1 MSAASPSAALAVNP
15 WRSGLQIFLRDLRS
29 YFRTPSGYLIWAISL
44 LIDGLLF
51 NAVAVGEGRRLSTDV
66 LQIYLFNAAFVVEAA
81 AVVLSMRLLAEERA
95 TGAQL
100 LLFTSPLGEAPQ
112 VLGRFLAA
120 FTLLALITLSSV
132 YLPALIF
139 VHGKVSFGHIAAGYL
154 GMLLV
159 AASTLSI
166 GMFVS
171 ALAPRPFVA
180 VLGTA
185 ALVGSMELCY
195 FVGRITEGS
204 GASFV
209 SALAPVW
216 QHYQSFRRGLLDA
229 GDLAFFLTLTYLGLL
244 ASMRVLAGARR
255 R

>member
-1 MSAASPSAALAVNP
+1 MSAVTAPRVSP
-15 WRSGLQIFLRDLRS
+15 WRSCLQVYLRDLKS
-29 YFRTPSGYLIWAISL
+29 YFRTPSGYLIWAVSL

-51 NAVAVGEGRRLSTDV
+51 NSVAIGEGRRLSTDV

-100 LLFTSPLGEAPQ
+100 LLFTSPLGEAEI
-112 VLGRFLAA
+112 VLGRFFAA
-120 FTLLALITLSSV
+120 FSLLALITLSSL

-159 AASTLSI
+159 AGSILSV

-171 ALAPRPFVA
+171 ALSPRPFVA
-180 VLGTA
+180 VLATA

-204 GASFV
+204 AASFV
-209 SALAPVW
+209 AGLAPVW
-216 QHYQSFRRGLLDA
+216 QHYQSFRRGLLDL

>member
-1 MSAASPSAALAVNP
+1 VF
-15 WRSGLQIFLRDLRS
+15 WRDLRA

-44 LIDGLLF
+44 LIDALLF
-51 NAVAVGEGRRLSTDV
+51 NAVAIGEGRRLSTDV

-100 LLFTSPLGEAPQ
+100 LLFTSPLNEASI
-112 VLGRFLAA
+112 VIGRFLAA
-120 FTLLALITLSSV
+120 FTLLAVITLSSL
-132 YLPALIF
+132 YLPMLIF

-159 AASTLSI
+159 AASVLSI

-171 ALAPRPFVA
+171 ALSPRPFVA

-195 FVGRITEGS
+195 FVGQITEGS
-204 GASFV
+204 TGSFV
-209 SALAPVW
+209 ASLAPVW
-216 QHYQSFRRGLLDA
+216 QHYQSFRRGLLDL